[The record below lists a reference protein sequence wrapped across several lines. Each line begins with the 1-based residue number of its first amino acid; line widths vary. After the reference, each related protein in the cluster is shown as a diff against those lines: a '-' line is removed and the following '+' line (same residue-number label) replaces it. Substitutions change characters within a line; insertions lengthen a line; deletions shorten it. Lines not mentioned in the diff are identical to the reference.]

1 MKNKIWLLLLIP
13 ILLLLGCQNNV
24 NPLADLNIEV
34 DNKEVF
40 TDFHLPLY
48 LNYGGEKYKLSYE
61 TDNNIIKI
69 IEKEDYYLAQITKS
83 NNDTKT
89 NIKVKVT
96 LKNKNHSRDIKVT
109 VTKKG
114 NITNDIVIL
123 YNNSNLELQLTS
135 IVETLKYIYPKYN
148 FEMINYYSSLDS
160 EITEL
165 EANGKKPNLIFGDST
180 SLNKYKYR
188 TDIVDLADF
197 IDEDFKKLNLNKVAF
212 KQGNYNNKQIMIP
225 YSMSSDI
232 VRVNMHFINYLVE
245 NNYISTVK
253 ANDIK
258 NWSWDDYMEI
268 NNIITS
274 KLGTKPNLYAS
285 DSFSNSVILRL
296 LQTNAISDNGYDK
309 NKIIEIL
316 KKIKSEYDNES
327 TNYVQLTNFTYMAY
341 LAPYNEN
348 EPKDISTLFAN
359 NSLTGALYDNFNLE
373 CMVIPPFKEENS
385 NVRLYANC
393 NSMMMFNDDNRAKN
407 NIIWQII
414 LSLLDKNVQATFV
427 NGLIP
432 INYDA
437 YNTNIYDMTINERFS
452 SMQEMIKNNY
462 NYIACLPLE
471 DEIIEFYLNLNNVA
485 KDIMINNKIEQV
497 VSLYF
502 K

>member
-1 MKNKIWLLLLIP
+1 MKNKILLLLLIP
-13 ILLLLGCQNNV
+13 LLLLIGCQNNV
-24 NPLADLNIEV
+24 NPLDNLNIEV
-34 DNKEVF
+34 ENKEVV

-48 LNYGGEKYKLSYE
+48 LDYEGDKYKLSYE
-61 TDNNIIKI
+61 TDNNIIKLV
-69 IEKEDYYLAQITKS
+69 EKEDYYLAQITKP
-83 NNDTKT
+83 NNDTKI

-96 LKNKNHSRDIKVT
+96 VKNKNYSRDIKIT
-109 VTKKG
+109 VPKKE

-148 FEMINYYSSLDS
+148 FELINYYSDLDS
-160 EITEL
+160 EIEEL
-165 EANGKKPNLIFGDST
+165 EANGKKPNLIFGNSIN
-180 SLNKYKYR
+180 LNKYKYR
-188 TDIVDLADF
+188 TDIVDLANF
-197 IDEDFKKLNLNKVAF
+197 MDEDYEKLNLNEAAV

-225 YSMSSDI
+225 YSMSSEI
-232 VRVNMHFINYLVE
+232 VRVNMHFINYLIE
-245 NNYISTVK
+245 NEYISAAK

-258 NWSWDDYMEI
+258 NWSWADYIEV

-274 KLGTKPNLYAS
+274 NFGTKPKLYAS

-327 TNYVQLTNFTYMAY
+327 TNYAQLTNFSYMAY

-348 EPKDISTLFAN
+348 EPEDISTLFAN

-373 CMVIPPFKEENS
+373 CMVIPPFKEEGS
-385 NVRLYANC
+385 NIRLYANC
-393 NSMMMFNDDNRAKN
+393 NSMMMFNDDNRDKY

-414 LSLLDKNVQATFV
+414 LSLLDENVQATFV

-437 YNTNIYDMTINERFS
+437 YNTNVYDMTINESFS
-452 SMQEMIKNNY
+452 SIQEMIKNNY

-471 DEIIEFYLNLNNVA
+471 DEIIEFYLNLNNSA
-485 KDIMINNKIEQV
+485 KDIMINNRIEQIAN
-497 VSLYF
+497 LYF